1 MNIRVNIG
9 GTKGEAP
16 REKYVA
22 AKTRQLREF
31 GYTDLTEKTVDEE
44 LSALLAGKP
53 LTIIG
58 KFMEG
63 EVLK

>member
-1 MNIRVNIG
+1 MNLRVNID
-9 GTKGEAP
+9 GTKGEVP

-22 AKTRQLREF
+22 AKTAQLREF
-31 GYTDLTEKTVDEE
+31 GYSDLSEKTVDEE

-63 EVLK
+63 EVVK